1 MNIGFSRTVDKV
13 QFFGLLI
20 ATLVVPLVF
29 FIGQQNTIIF
39 NILRIVFSPALI
51 AQGNQNIVLFKPLLA
66 QLIMYFLFTL
76 WLIEGLENNKFE
88 LVPDALNIPLV
99 LWTFW
104 LVFTTL
110 FISNFWYYSVEEL
123 GRYLAMF
130 LLFFIV
136 QKVINSKARLK
147 WILWVLFAVCGWAT
161 VLGLLQHLNMP
172 IYQWG
177 RDSAPVVST
186 FGNKNFL
193 AGFLLTTL
201 PVIIGY
207 ILATR
212 KWLISLILIPLASI
226 QFYVLLAT
234 ETRTGFLGFLVAM
247 ATFLILT
254 LRFIWRKQQIK
265 FNKKTVFIM
274 LLVLLAIVGI
284 VYQLMPEGL
293 VRNLLSVVDIQHGTQ
308 RVRWIMWTG
317 SSRAALDKPLTGHGH
332 GAFQLVF
339 PNYRPRFYHRF
350 RVSHNTRHSHN
361 EYMEVLMET
370 GLIGLTFFLGI
381 LVVFG
386 TVVYRFLQRNRSSF
400 YRWLLIGMASS
411 VVGVLAQNMASVNIR
426 WMSSTFSFWLVI
438 ALASA
443 SIRIASRDAGK
454 AKKPGK
460 TALVGKYSFMPRFSW
475 KTPVYLLLIFIFCS
489 IGYGFFRIVLAD
501 FKLKRMNSMIIMAEA
516 GDPSWEKAARVGE
529 DALRYNPYSL
539 STRYKLGYVYLGQ
552 KKYKEAQKMYDYLT
566 DLAPNY
572 AQIHNNIALINRNLN
587 NPHKSSLHFE
597 WATRLED
604 NLRNHLNLIRN
615 YNGKDM
621 PERKLYHGLYLP
633 RIGLENRLNNRHLQY
648 CSIRERNLNGVEQRN
663 KEIQSDREQV
673 LNIMQYL
680 EPDWRKKNIP
690 LADLTV
696 LQYSLQGPVEPATY
710 RRYRDLL
717 KNNFNNPLPVLGL
730 VGRLRDSGDRKTQ
743 VFRQEYLKIFQKKV
757 QEDERWL
764 LVVADLLAQQGRAE
778 EAVKLLEGIPEELTE
793 TPRYREIVDYIKGQT
808 GN

>member
-29 FIGQQNTIIF
+29 FIGEQNAVIF
-39 NILRIVFSPALI
+39 TILRLVFSPALI

-104 LVFTTL
+104 LIFTTL

-123 GRYLAMF
+123 GRYVAMF

-161 VLGLLQHLNMP
+161 FLGLMQHLNMP
-172 IYQWG
+172 LYQWG
-177 RDSAPVVST
+177 RSSAPVVST

-212 KWLISLILIPLASI
+212 KWVISLLLIPLASI

-234 ETRTGFLGFLVAM
+234 ETRTGFLGFLVAL
-247 ATFLILT
+247 AVFLILT

-274 LLVLLAIVGI
+274 LLVFLAIVGI

-293 VRNLLSVVDIQHGTQ
+293 VRSLSSAVDLQHGTQ

-317 SSRAALDKPLTGHGH
+317 SSRATLDKPLTGHGH
-332 GAFQLVF
+332 GVFQLVF

-361 EYMEVLMET
+361 EYLEVLMET
-370 GLIGLTFFLGI
+370 GLIGLTFFLGV

-386 TVVYRFLQRNRSSF
+386 TVVYRFLHRNRSSF

-411 VVGVLAQNMASVNIR
+411 VVGVLAQNMASVNLR

-438 ALASA
+438 ALACA
-443 SIRIASRDAGK
+443 SIRIAARDDGK
-454 AKKPGK
+454 PKKRGK

-475 KTPVYLLLIFIFCS
+475 KTPVYLLLILILCS

-501 FKLKRMNSMIIMAEA
+501 FKLKRMNSMIRMAEA
-516 GDPSWEKAARVGE
+516 GDLSWDKAARVGE

-552 KKYKEAQKMYDYLT
+552 KKYKKAQEMYDYLT

-572 AQIHNNIALINRNLN
+572 AQIHNNIALIHRNLK

-615 YNGKDM
+615 YNGKNM
-621 PERKLYHGLYLP
+621 PARKLYHGLYLP
-633 RIGLENRLNNRHLQY
+633 RIGLENYLNNRHLQY
-648 CSIRERNLNGVEQRN
+648 RSIRNRNFNGIKQRD
-663 KEIQSDREQV
+663 KEIQSDRGQI
-673 LNIMQYL
+673 LNIMHFL
-680 EPDWRKKNIP
+680 EPDWRKRNTP

-710 RRYRDLL
+710 RRYTDLL
-717 KNNFNNPLPVLGL
+717 KQNFNNPLPVLGL
-730 VGRLRDSGDRKTQ
+730 VGRLRGIDDRQTR
-743 VFRQEYLKIFQKKV
+743 VFRQEYLKIFQKKA

-764 LVVADLLAQQGRAE
+764 LVVAELLAQQGRAE
-778 EAVKLLEGIPEELTE
+778 DAVKMLEGIPEELTKI
-793 TPRYREIVDYIKGQT
+793 PRYREVVDYIKGQA
-808 GN
+808 GI